1 MLVEFL
7 FEERK
12 SLTQDVSIV
21 VKRQKYLLYAMVE
34 VSLETFDVFIFVL
47 SCHYQESTAKSN
59 YLHLLLSIVD
69 FLSIILRFFLN
80 MAVHLLI

>member
-1 MLVEFL
+1 
-7 FEERK
+7 
-12 SLTQDVSIV
+12 
-21 VKRQKYLLYAMVE
+21 MVE

-59 YLHLLLSIVD
+59 YLNLLLSIVD